1 MLLKGLKVVEM
12 ATWIAA
18 PGCALIM
25 AEWGADVIKVESAE
39 GDAIRAFY
47 PDTPESPGNP
57 IFSMENRGKRGVVL
71 DIYSPEGRAA
81 MLALMKAADVFV
93 TNLRPGA
100 LARTRLDYDS
110 VKDEAPQLIY
120 ASVTGF
126 GLEGDEVDRPA
137 FDLTGFWNRSGLAAS
152 TIPPDVEPFTCRP
165 GMGDHTTAMAT
176 LSGVLA
182 ALYER
187 QRTGQGRLVETSL
200 IRTGFYTLGWDASIH
215 LRYGEA
221 TTAQPRSRPISA
233 MAGYF
238 RTKDARWVC
247 VVPRGLACV
256 PRLLEG
262 LGLVGKYDPTTLDP
276 INPDFDL
283 IRRARA
289 QVEAAYAEL
298 TLEEASAML
307 TKADVIWAPMA
318 SLDDVVI
325 DPQMRAA
332 GCFVVTPDRFG
343 GAFEAPA
350 TPVRFPGLEI
360 EPRGPAPALG
370 EHTAEVLAEVGLA
383 PSPAKVGA

>member
-1 MLLKGLKVVEM
+1 MLFR
-12 ATWIAA
+12 
-18 PGCALIM
+18 
-25 AEWGADVIKVESAE
+25 S
-39 GDAIRAFY
+39 
-47 PDTPESPGNP
+47 
-57 IFSMENRGKRGVVL
+57 VVL

-126 GLEGDEVDRPA
+126 GLEGEEIDKPA

-152 TIPPDVEPFTCRP
+152 TIPPDLEPFTCRP

-187 QRTGQGRLVETSL
+187 QKTGKGRLVETSL

-221 TTAQPRSRPISA
+221 ITAQPRGRPRSA
-233 MAGYF
+233 VGGYF
-238 RTKDARWVC
+238 RTRDERWLC
-247 VVPRGLACV
+247 VIPRGAACV
-256 PRLLEG
+256 PQILKG
-262 LGLVGKYDPTTLDP
+262 LGLEGIYDPTTLDP
-276 INPDFDL
+276 LDPDLEL
-283 IRRARA
+283 ISRAHA
-289 QVEAAYAEL
+289 QVAAAYAKL
-298 TLEEASAML
+298 TLEEAGAIL
-307 TKADVIWAPMA
+307 TQADVIWAPMA
-318 SLDDVVI
+318 TLDDVVI

-332 GCFVVTPDRFG
+332 GCFVATPDRFG

-350 TPVRFPGLEI
+350 TPVRFPGLDI

-370 EHTAEVLAEVGLA
+370 EHTGEVLSEVG
-383 PSPAKVGA
+383 VGAAK